1 MSEPPAL
8 FAQKTGR
15 SSRVRIAAQCIL
27 DVVWLSFYFYVLY
40 TVRLGTVLNIILMTL
55 WIGGLV
61 MGLQNF
67 MLWWRSPCAS

>member
-67 MLWWRSPCAS
+67 MLWWRSLAQR